1 MENIRLL
8 IVDDVED
15 NRLILRAICRKLEGF
30 EIFEAVD
37 GQDSIEKCE
46 ELHPHIVLMDVMMPR
61 LDGFQAAKIIKDRYP
76 ETIVMAV
83 TAVIDPKMEENMASI
98 GVSAYIRKPI
108 DKDLIRLKIQSY
120 AGSLSI
126 KGREEKLFSKTAA
139 SNPFC
144 DNVRNFKTI
153 FTIQTIEAIMDFGIW
168 LLARFEC
175 GHANVCTNIDMII
188 ELLYELIHQEL
199 KKGVEVTITIEES
212 FDEVYLSIPLPIEVE
227 KTAKI
232 DYLIQELSGTCMIT
246 KKMAAFRI
254 RLISSSTDA
263 KGCSIAPSSKVKIAI
278 ETPPKMTPIAS
289 GEVSDVEKRKAGA
302 MENTVLRE
310 SFVHKITAAEY
321 VATLDHDA
329 FGEVQDLREAEEEW
343 SSWLNTLRLDGS
355 EDNFNHFANEVL
367 GVYSDAIS
375 ALYEF
380 SGLSYAMVS
389 LSTLIKANAS
399 LLAQDEA
406 KRSQT
411 IEFLGGFKNDL
422 SQWIE
427 HVFIQQDAQDIHYLD
442 GSFFSSCMIIETII
456 TGTQIDTGD
465 ETEIE
470 FF

>member
-1 MENIRLL
+1 MEHIRLL

-15 NRLILRAICRKLEGF
+15 NRLILRAICRKFEGF

-46 ELHPHIVLMDVMMPR
+46 ELRPHIVLMDVMMPR
-61 LDGFQAAKIIKDRYP
+61 LDGFQAAKIIKERYP

-120 AGSLSI
+120 AGALSI
-126 KGREEKLFSKTAA
+126 KGREEKLLSKTAA
-139 SNPFC
+139 FNPFC

-175 GHANVCTNIDMII
+175 AHIHVCTNIDMII

-199 KKGVEVTITIEES
+199 KKGVEVIITIEES
-212 FDEVYLSIPLPIEVE
+212 FDEVYLSIPLPVEVE

-232 DYLIQELSGTCMIT
+232 DYLMQELSGTCMIT

-254 RLISSSTDA
+254 SLMSPTTDT
-263 KGCSIAPSSKVKIAI
+263 KGCSVSSTPKVTTVI
-278 ETPPKMTPIAS
+278 ETSTERTS
-289 GEVSDVEKRKAGA
+289 GEVAEVEKRTVGA
-302 MENTVLRE
+302 MENAVLRE

-321 VATLDHDA
+321 VATIDQDA

-343 SSWLNTLRLDGS
+343 NSWLNTLSLDGS

-380 SGLSYAMVS
+380 SGLSYAIIS

-399 LLAQDEA
+399 LLAHDEV
-406 KRSQT
+406 KRAQA

-442 GSFFSSCMIIETII
+442 GSFFSSCMIIETLI
-456 TGTQIDTGD
+456 TGAEIDTGD